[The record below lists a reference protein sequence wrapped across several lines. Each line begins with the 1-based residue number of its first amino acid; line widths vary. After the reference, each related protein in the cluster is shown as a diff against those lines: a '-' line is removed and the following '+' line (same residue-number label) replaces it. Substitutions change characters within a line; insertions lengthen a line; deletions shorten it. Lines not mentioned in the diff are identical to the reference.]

1 MGQCHA
7 WTLGLLTPKLSFS
20 LGAREVS
27 GAGVLFCVA
36 GPGWNG
42 QTCPIGLP

>member
-1 MGQCHA
+1 MPQCQA

-27 GAGVLFCVA
+27 GASVLFCVV

-42 QTCPIGLP
+42 RTCPIGLL